1 VLLAHI
7 FHQGPTRTQSCPKSL
22 ICHVRLDAKAA
33 RIPTLL
39 KEETPLERP
48 DNTAGGPPD
57 GGPPPIG
64 ELERRLCQVGGLNQ
78 NYTSSAG
85 TLYHIQI
92 EDRGPILDRVLE
104 REVRR
109 VNVIVYANYG
119 EPNARIVHGRDHDFP
134 DLRTHDHNRFITQK
148 IQELAEGA
156 RLVVE
161 EKEQRQVT
169 RIKAAI
175 REYYLTKDER
185 AKSEFEE
192 ANTLYPFLFSRAWKE
207 LKLERERTAA
217 IAAAAT
223 PSEPTLEAAPVDV
236 IYPLDAEL
244 RERVLEI
251 ERIIADL
258 GRDVEELK
266 ARGSADD
273 ILLQTCRKLVTRAQE
288 GLSESAANDFSA
300 RRLDMM
306 RNSLAT
312 TWRQVRSRLK

>member
-1 VLLAHI
+1 M
-7 FHQGPTRTQSCPKSL
+7 
-22 ICHVRLDAKAA
+22 
-33 RIPTLL
+33 
-39 KEETPLERP
+39 
-48 DNTAGGPPD
+48 
-57 GGPPPIG
+57 G
-64 ELERRLCQVGGLNQ
+64 ELERRLCQVGGQNQ

-207 LKLERERTAA
+207 LKLERN
-217 IAAAAT
+217 
-223 PSEPTLEAAPVDV
+223 APP
-236 IYPLDAEL
+236 PLPP
-244 RERVLEI
+244 
-251 ERIIADL
+251 
-258 GRDVEELK
+258 
-266 ARGSADD
+266 
-273 ILLQTCRKLVTRAQE
+273 
-288 GLSESAANDFSA
+288 
-300 RRLDMM
+300 RRLPEPSSTRPRRRD
-306 RNSLAT
+306 
-312 TWRQVRSRLK
+312 SR